1 MSDTLHARVMSFCSA
16 EWFSLLNPGTVSLV
30 NGGFAHA
37 ANGLSDAHPV
47 RLIIFS
53 VGSQHLGCL
62 LASRTKAST
71 PTLGMRNLRRNRRPA
86 ALVSSYTSG
95 CRMRPHH
102 GLLAWSKRRARSS
115 LQLKSWLK
123 RLSLVPGASCA
134 RFLRILGPTGTPHPL
149 CHGSAS
155 ARMLS
160 ARRRHL
166 SRRWR
171 NVGPSSP
178 LDESESESSQKLLM
192 AWEDASCQTFAHQ
205 TLGAKRLV
213 RM

>member
-1 MSDTLHARVMSFCSA
+1 MYGSYLSCYQLTEDDILESTEQVRA
-16 EWFSLLNPGTVSLV
+16 EDDDDKDVPSLFNPGTVSLV

-102 GLLAWSKRRARSS
+102 GLLVWSKRRAARSS
-115 LQLKSWLK
+115 LELKSC
-123 RLSLVPGASCA
+123 G
-134 RFLRILGPTGTPHPL
+134 
-149 CHGSAS
+149 
-155 ARMLS
+155 
-160 ARRRHL
+160 
-166 SRRWR
+166 
-171 NVGPSSP
+171 
-178 LDESESESSQKLLM
+178 
-192 AWEDASCQTFAHQ
+192 
-205 TLGAKRLV
+205 
-213 RM
+213 